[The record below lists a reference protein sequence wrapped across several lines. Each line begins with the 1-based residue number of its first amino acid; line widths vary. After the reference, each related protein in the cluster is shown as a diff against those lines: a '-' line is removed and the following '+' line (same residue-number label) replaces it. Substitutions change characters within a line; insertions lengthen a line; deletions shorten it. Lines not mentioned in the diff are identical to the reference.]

1 MGEKEAVAL
10 MRGVTHD
17 ERVESELSSDRKEEQ
32 EEVMLAGMRML
43 SVEFAVLL
51 DWGRVSA
58 DTKVQSTVHVPVRR
72 RRRRG
77 RGRKGRTSLRRCGLM
92 SVWVAVPCE

>member
-43 SVEFAVLL
+43 SVEFAVLFVL
-51 DWGRVSA
+51 LQPPVSGS
-58 DTKVQSTVHVPVRR
+58 STPKLVLLAVPVRSTTVFSR
-72 RRRRG
+72 
-77 RGRKGRTSLRRCGLM
+77 
-92 SVWVAVPCE
+92 VWMVSSQKKILTG

>member
-32 EEVMLAGMRML
+32 EEVMLAGE
-43 SVEFAVLL
+43 V
-51 DWGRVSA
+51 
-58 DTKVQSTVHVPVRR
+58 
-72 RRRRG
+72 
-77 RGRKGRTSLRRCGLM
+77 
-92 SVWVAVPCE
+92 